1 MERIRNRK
9 SKSLREPLFS
19 APLGSPERNDPAFD
33 EDLAEIIKA
42 KPAYFPPYR
51 YERDEM
57 VKNIYRSN
65 DEAYLALAKQL
76 LRELEYC
83 KNTYQAHQVLM
94 NNLTPTQR
102 KFFADAHMERM
113 KNVTEIPHI
122 HEAPIVSLI
131 REIDV
136 EFGLVLLEYY
146 ASIDGSLLDTQ
157 IRSLNKLNQKHDVE
171 VEEEAIRDDA
181 ESDNKRNDVAETP
194 CISNVSKVETPSHDE
209 KHDSNDIKHEDNDNS
224 RVPVDEAKGE
234 ENDVKDEK
242 HREETQDVSIL
253 TANDSNLSESTTK
266 QASRSKL
273 RQELLKEILQVTD
286 LIRRESDEMQR
297 SIYTKHLDSLR
308 RRFNKNVEDYKSQEV
323 ASDAEAVHHLDSRSC
338 EYTDNVQLL
347 HSQDRVHTNVPLL
360 KYKDMPSD
368 IVQSNSRAKS
378 SMEDVDD
385 KTWSEEESRIENE
398 MEEEQVE
405 SSLNHVSDKVQ
416 FIKIVAPFDMPEGYV
431 FDAQYRGRRFLA
443 KCPKGGV
450 KKGEKFKTPVLNPSG
465 ATPQIVLYESMLDDM
480 EKAIPRGHWR
490 DSFFKCFHDP
500 LCAMAFFCPQ
510 GELFK
515 LIYYE
520 LLKSS

>member
-9 SKSLREPLFS
+9 SKYLREPLFS

-51 YERDEM
+51 YERDEI

-122 HEAPIVSLI
+122 HEAPITSLI

-136 EFGLVLLEYY
+136 EFGMVLLEYY

-157 IRSLNKLNQKHDVE
+157 IRSLNKLNQNHDVE
-171 VEEEAIRDDA
+171 VEVEAMRDET
-181 ESDNKRNDVAETP
+181 ESNSERNCVAETP
-194 CISNVSKVETPSHDE
+194 CISNVSEVETPFLDE
-209 KHDSNDIKHEDNDNS
+209 KHDSKGVKQEDNDNS
-224 RVPVDEAKGE
+224 RVPVDEGKSK
-234 ENDVKDEK
+234 ENDATKDEEK
-242 HREETQDVSIL
+242 HEVTQDMSTL
-253 TANDSNLSESTTK
+253 TANDSNLSRSTTK

-286 LIRRESDEMQR
+286 LIRRESDEIQR
-297 SIYTKHLDSLR
+297 SIYTRHLDNLR
-308 RRFNKNVEDYKSQEV
+308 RRFNRNVDAYKNQEV
-323 ASDAEAVHHLDSRSC
+323 TSDVESALQLDSRSC

-347 HSQDRVHTNVPLL
+347 HSQDRVHTDVSLL
-360 KYKDMPSD
+360 KYKDMPID
-368 IVQSNSRAKS
+368 VLQSKSRAKS
-378 SMEDVDD
+378 SMEDVDG

-398 MEEEQVE
+398 MEDVQVE
-405 SSLNHVSDKVQ
+405 SSVNHESDKVQ

-431 FDAQYRGRRFLA
+431 FDAQYRRKRFLA

-450 KKGEKFKTPVLNPSG
+450 RKGEKFKTPVLNPSG

-480 EKAIPRGHWR
+480 EKGIPRGRWR

-500 LCAMAFFCPQ
+500 LCVMAFFCPQ
-510 GELFK
+510 GKLFK
-515 LIYYE
+515 LIYN
-520 LLKSS
+520 KF

>member
-9 SKSLREPLFS
+9 SKYLREPLFS

-51 YERDEM
+51 YERDEI
-57 VKNIYRSN
+57 VKNVYRSN

-122 HEAPIVSLI
+122 NEAPITSLI

-136 EFGLVLLEYY
+136 EFGMVLLEYY

-157 IRSLNKLNQKHDVE
+157 IRSLNKLNQNHDVE
-171 VEEEAIRDDA
+171 VEVEAMRDET
-181 ESDNKRNDVAETP
+181 ESNSERNCVAETP
-194 CISNVSKVETPSHDE
+194 CISNVSEVETPFLDE
-209 KHDSNDIKHEDNDNS
+209 KHDNNGVKQEDNNNS
-224 RVPVDEAKGE
+224 RVPVDEGKSKENDATKDE
-234 ENDVKDEK
+234 ENHEV
-242 HREETQDVSIL
+242 TQDMSTL
-253 TANDSNLSESTTK
+253 TANDSNLSGSTTK

-286 LIRRESDEMQR
+286 LIRRESDEIQR
-297 SIYTKHLDSLR
+297 SIYTRHLDNLR
-308 RRFNKNVEDYKSQEV
+308 RRFNKNVDAYKNQEV
-323 ASDAEAVHHLDSRSC
+323 TSDVESALQLDSRSC

-347 HSQDRVHTNVPLL
+347 HSQDRVHTDVSLL

-368 IVQSNSRAKS
+368 VLQSNSRAKS
-378 SMEDVDD
+378 SIEDVDD

-398 MEEEQVE
+398 MEDVQVE
-405 SSLNHVSDKVQ
+405 SSVNHESDKVQ

-431 FDAQYRGRRFLA
+431 FDAQYRRKRFLA

-450 KKGEKFKTPVLNPSG
+450 RKGEKFKTPVLNPSG
-465 ATPQIVLYESMLDDM
+465 ATSQIVLYESMLDDM
-480 EKAIPRGHWR
+480 EKGIPRGRWR

-500 LCAMAFFCPQ
+500 LCVMAFFCPQ
-510 GELFK
+510 GKLFK
-515 LIYYE
+515 LIYN
-520 LLKSS
+520 KF